1 MPTTS
6 HNFSPFVPSDRALEA
21 SALADKVIAITKSSA
36 KLAANLAEET
46 RTTIVRHMAVI
57 NSYYSNLIEGNRT
70 RPHEIRAAQQGNFST
85 DPAKR
90 DLQMESVAHIRVQE
104 WIREQSPG
112 QDDIISPEFIQSIH
126 REFYEHV
133 PQTLRLL
140 KNEKGEIIDE
150 VVPGEWRSKEVAVGR
165 HHPPPANDLPTL
177 MRTFCDIYH
186 PSRHKGDKKTIAAM
200 CAHHRFAWIHPF
212 ADGNGRVARLL
223 TDTTLNAIG
232 LDSSGVWCLSRGL
245 ARASDRYKELLE
257 RADYPRQGGHDGR
270 GLLSETGLI
279 AFCDFML
286 DVSLDQI
293 DYISQLLQVDQIRD
307 RIQRYIAAR
316 NDARVVGLG
325 EIKPV
330 AAMVLYNAFLLGKLD
345 RSTALE
351 LCAMPERTARRL
363 LSQLREEGLLS
374 ETSSKS
380 PLYWEIPQH
389 AEPWYFPQLSSAV

>member
-6 HNFSPFVPSDRALEA
+6 NNFSPFIPGDRALEA
-21 SALADKVIAITKSSA
+21 SGLTDKVIAITKASA
-36 KLAANLAEET
+36 SLAANLPEET

-70 RPHEIRAAQQGNFST
+70 RPHEIRAAQQGNFSK
-85 DPAKR
+85 DPVKR

-112 QDDIISPEFIQSIH
+112 QDEIFSPEFILSIH
-126 REFYEHV
+126 REFYTHV
-133 PQTLRLL
+133 PETLRLL
-140 KNEKGEIIDE
+140 KNGKGEAVDE
-150 VVPGEWRSKEVAVGR
+150 VIPGEWRSKEVVVGR
-165 HHPPPANDLPTL
+165 HHPPRANELPAL
-177 MRTFCDIYH
+177 MRQFCDIYH
-186 PSRHKGDKKTIAAM
+186 PGHHKGDKKTIATL
-200 CAHHRFAWIHPF
+200 CAHHRFTWIHPF

-245 ARASDRYKELLE
+245 ARASDHYKALLGQ
-257 RADYPRQGGHDGR
+257 ADLPRQGDHDGR
-270 GLLSETGLI
+270 GLLSEKGLI

-293 DYISQLLQVDQIRD
+293 DYISQLLQVDQMRG

-316 NDARVVGLG
+316 NDARVPGLG

-330 AAMVLYNAFLLGKLD
+330 AAMVLYNAFMLGKLD
-345 RSTALE
+345 RSMALE

-363 LSQLREEGLLS
+363 LSQLREDGLLS
-374 ETSSKS
+374 ETSPRS
-380 PLYWEIPQH
+380 PLYWDIPQH
-389 AEPWYFPQLSSAV
+389 AEPWYFPQLTPGV

>member
-1 MPTTS
+1 MPITS
-6 HNFSPFVPSDRALEA
+6 HDISPFIPSAQVLEA
-21 SALADKVIAITKSSA
+21 SDLTDKVIAITKASA
-36 KLAANLAEET
+36 RLAAYLPEDT
-46 RTTIVRHMAVI
+46 RMTIIRHMAVI

-70 RPHEIRAAQQGNFST
+70 RPHEIREAQRGNFSE

-90 DLQMESVAHIRVQE
+90 DLQMESVAHIRVQD
-104 WIREQSPG
+104 WIREQSPD
-112 QDDIISPEFIQSIH
+112 QDEIFSPEFIQAVH
-126 REFYEHV
+126 REFYQHV
-133 PQTLRLL
+133 PETLRLL
-140 KNEKGEIIDE
+140 KNEKGEVVDE
-150 VVPGEWRSKEVAVGR
+150 VIPGEWRSKEVVVGR
-165 HHPPPANDLPTL
+165 HHPPPADDLPSL
-177 MRTFCDIYH
+177 MRQFCDIYH
-186 PSRHKGDKKTIAAM
+186 PSRHRGDKKTIATM

-257 RADYPRQGGHDGR
+257 RADFPRQGDHDGR
-270 GLLSETGLI
+270 GLLSEAGLI

-286 DVSLDQI
+286 DTSLDQI
-293 DYISQLLQVDQIRD
+293 NYISQLLQVDQIRD
-307 RIQRYIAAR
+307 RIQRYITAR
-316 NDARVVGLG
+316 NDARVPGLG

-330 AAMVLYNAFLLGKLD
+330 AAIVLYNAFILGKLD

-374 ETSSKS
+374 ETSSRS
-380 PLYWEIPQH
+380 PLYWEIPEH
-389 AEPWYFPQLSSAV
+389 ADPWYFPQLTPGV